1 MPEWMRQLLS
11 SEYFVPQGH
20 SYLWKPGMLTLHALA
35 NVVIALSCFAI
46 AATLLMAVRRQPLV
60 ARWPR
65 LTAVAFFLTLGLTHI
80 LAVVVLWNPIY
91 WVEGG
96 LRALTALASVVTAL
110 SLPRL
115 LRPRQNPAG
124 DA

>member
-46 AATLLMAVRRQPLV
+46 AFTLLRAVRRHPPL
-60 ARWPR
+60 ARFPR
-65 LTAVAFFLTLGLTHI
+65 LAGVAFFVTIGLTHI

-96 LRALTALASVVTAL
+96 LRALAALAAVVTAA

-115 LRPRQNPAG
+115 LRAQPNRTKNA
-124 DA
+124 

>member
-1 MPEWMRQLLS
+1 MLEWMREILS

-35 NVVIALSCFAI
+35 NVVIALACFAI
-46 AATLLMAVRRQPLV
+46 GVMLLMAARSQPPV

-65 LTAVAFFLTLGLTHI
+65 LAAVAFFLTLGLTHI

-96 LRALTALASVVTAL
+96 LQALVALAAVVTAVT
-110 SLPRL
+110 LPRL
-115 LRPRQNPAG
+115 LKTQPNPAG

>member
-1 MPEWMRQLLS
+1 MRQIFS
-11 SEYFVPQGH
+11 TEYFIPQGH

-35 NVVIALSCFAI
+35 NVVIALACLAI
-46 AATLLMAVRRQPLV
+46 GVMLLRASR
-60 ARWPR
+60 RWPAPARSLR
-65 LTAVAFFLTLGLTHI
+65 LAAVALFLTLGLTHL

-96 LRALTALASVVTAL
+96 LRALAAVAAVVTAVR
-110 SLPRL
+110 LPRL
-115 LRPRQNPAG
+115 LKTQPNSAG